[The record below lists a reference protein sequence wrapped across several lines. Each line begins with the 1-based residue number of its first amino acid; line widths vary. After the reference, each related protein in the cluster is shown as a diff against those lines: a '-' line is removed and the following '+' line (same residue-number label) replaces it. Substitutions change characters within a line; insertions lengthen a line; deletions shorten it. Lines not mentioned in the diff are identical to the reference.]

1 MINSCCGDPSIV
13 IQQHCFFCED
23 EQIEILLINACKEKT
38 IEDANSVAEQKHT
51 DSGNQMKFL
60 KSKP

>member
-1 MINSCCGDPSIV
+1 MINPWCGDPSII

-23 EQIEILLINACKEKT
+23 EQIEILVLNSCKEKT